1 MSTDEQ
7 QRLRGVIDELDD
19 RLVALLA
26 ERAAA
31 VDELW
36 AWKARHGVPQKDPAR
51 EAALRERL
59 ARRAEALGLDP
70 AAVGRVLDAIVG
82 HRLKR

>member
-1 MSTDEQ
+1 MSTDEL

-19 RLVALLA
+19 RLLELLA
-26 ERAAA
+26 ARAAA

-36 AWKARHGVPQKDPAR
+36 AWKTKHGVAQKDPAR

-70 AAVGRVLDAIVG
+70 AAIARVLDGIVG
-82 HRLKR
+82 HRLRR